1 MAEKD
6 LQAEMEKINAL
17 RSSGVQFTISPD
29 GRMTSD
35 KPFFEEFAD
44 RGLETLAGAA
54 GGLVA
59 GGGVA
64 VVGTPGDLVG
74 IVDGIYESIVAEDG
88 ERLQAF
94 LSTLVSHSET
104 YGSEALR
111 PLVLAAIDRMPG
123 NEQVKETMRLG
134 LDIGEI
140 YSIPT
145 GLGVTAKVAKKAVQ
159 KVAPTVLRAGKA
171 VVQKGLEKVDE
182 AGQAAQTRLDEQG
195 GPRLMSG
202 IDPVQAKDELVAGA
216 GQVARAVLPK
226 TDEVSDR
233 DQLKQVLDIRSQ
245 QMELKP
251 ADRLQPSG
259 EDPLFDTSEAGY
271 AANMPEQIV
280 TPVPRAPEGTKL
292 PKGNRASGVV
302 EKTEE
307 IAQRLAERMKPYLGT
322 PAQYFYNTGPII
334 AKAEELGIPAETAR
348 EQLKKF
354 ALNYAATS
362 PRTMTEQNLRNAS
375 LVSAKQSQGIPVD
388 EIVGGGG
395 TGINE
400 KGYPMMIGPSGIHR
414 KLIDA
419 AAADGIDVNTNPKPA
434 TFAENVMGN
443 LNGVTVDT
451 HAVRGALD
459 AMNEIEPGSIPEGF
473 ILPEFRAQY
482 KADPS
487 SFDPAKMVDDTMASQ
502 KIDGVS
508 MQTEYAVFSDLYRRA
523 GEILGVSPAEAQSLG
538 WFGSGDRTGL
548 GSDLKTV
555 VDLIDDRVDVTAKA
569 LGKTKDEVFVGF
581 MSGKIPLLSV
591 GGLTLMET
599 GSMMEEAQ
607 DGNL

>member
-6 LQAEMEKINAL
+6 LQAEMEKVNAL
-17 RSSGVQFTISPD
+17 RDSGVQFSITPD

-35 KPFFEEFAD
+35 KPFFAEVAD

-64 VVGTPGDLVG
+64 LGGLPGDLVG
-74 IVDGIYESIVAEDG
+74 IVDGVYESIVAEDG
-88 ERLQAF
+88 ERLDAF
-94 LSTLVSHSET
+94 LTTLAGHSEA

-111 PLVLAAIDRMPG
+111 PLAISAIDRMPG

-134 LDIGEI
+134 LEIGEI
-140 YSIPT
+140 YGIPT
-145 GLGVTAKVAKKAVQ
+145 GLGAAYQGAKKV
-159 KVAPTVLRAGKA
+159 PGVLR
-171 VVQKGLEKVDE
+171 KVDE

-523 GEILGVSPAEAQSLG
+523 GEILGVSPAEAQALG

-555 VDLIDDRVDVTAKA
+555 VELIDDRVDVTAKA